1 MLLVVTFLIFVLMQ
15 LLQESTRAQQLGD
28 ELSVLTQRYEGA
40 ETLLL
45 EEHDEE
51 VKSLYQQ
58 KDILTHQLDAMKD
71 RYEQLLVKSSEVSKN
86 YSLILF

>member
-1 MLLVVTFLIFVLMQ
+1 MQ